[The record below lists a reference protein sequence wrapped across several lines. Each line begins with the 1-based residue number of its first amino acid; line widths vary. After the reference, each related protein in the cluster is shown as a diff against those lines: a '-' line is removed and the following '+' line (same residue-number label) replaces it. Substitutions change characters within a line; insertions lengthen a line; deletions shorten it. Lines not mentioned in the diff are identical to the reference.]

1 MKRLILFLLCIL
13 HCALCIKVNAQHKHE
28 MRAAW
33 VATVANIDWPQRGC
47 FDVDSQKMQM
57 IEILD
62 SLESLKFNAIVFQI
76 RPTSDALYQSDLEP
90 WSLFLT
96 GKQGVAPNPFY
107 DPLEFTIAEAHKRQ
121 IEVHVWLNPY
131 RVLNVDDLKLLSP
144 NHLYYRKPELFVKY
158 GKQYYFNPGLDE
170 TRKFLNTV
178 VADIVT
184 RYDVD
189 AVHFDDYFYPYR
201 IAGKEFP
208 DDATFKSHSRGFNN
222 KDDWR
227 RNNVNLIIQELNATI
242 KSIKPWVEFGISPF
256 GVWRNAD
263 QDPNGSATQ
272 AGCTNYDD
280 LYADV
285 RLWLKEGW
293 IDYIVPQLYWEIGK
307 KVADYEVLVDW
318 WSKNSFGRNL
328 YIGLSASTL
337 GTGKADA
344 WKQPN
349 ELCRQLAMNNLHPAT
364 SGAVYFSCKGLLRNA
379 QGLCDSLQQTYYKYP
394 ALNPENHNLKG
405 NASAAPRNVRV
416 ENGKLKWDPVVD
428 EGGYQI
434 AYYVVYMF
442 DASQPIDISN
452 PESILLKTSETEVDL
467 SKINHDKATFVVTSV
482 NRFRLE
488 SVAVES
494 TKHNISQ
501 PETPQIIQENP
512 IKVHYT
518 KTKKRTKR
526 NR

>member
-1 MKRLILFLLCIL
+1 MY
-13 HCALCIKVNAQHKHE
+13 CALSIEINAQHKHE

-33 VATVANIDWPQRGC
+33 VATVANIDWPKRNC
-47 FDVDSQKMQM
+47 FDTDSQKMQM

-96 GKQGVAPNPFY
+96 GKQGVAPNPYY

-131 RVLNVDDLKLLSP
+131 RVLNVNDLKLLSD
-144 NHLYYRKPELFVKY
+144 NHLYHRKPELFVKY

-170 TRKFLNTV
+170 TRQFLNKV

-184 RYDVD
+184 RYDID

-201 IAGKEFP
+201 VPNEEFP
-208 DDATFKSHSRGFNN
+208 DDKTFAEHPRGFKN

-227 RNNVNLIIQELNATI
+227 RNNVNLIIQELNSTI
-242 KSIKPWVEFGISPF
+242 KAIKPWVEFGISPF

-263 QDPNGSATQ
+263 KDVNGSATQ

-293 IDYIVPQLYWEIGK
+293 IDYVVPQLYWEIGK

-328 YIGLSASTL
+328 YIGLSASNL
-337 GTGKADA
+337 GHGKIEA
-344 WKQPN
+344 WRRPN
-349 ELCRQLAMNNLHPAT
+349 ELCRQLKMNKDYPAT
-364 SGAVYFSCKGLLRNA
+364 SGAVFFSCKGLLRNK

-394 ALNPENHNLKG
+394 ALNPENKNLKG
-405 NASAAPRNVRV
+405 FSSAAPRNLRV
-416 ENGKLKWDPVVD
+416 EEGKLRWDAVVD
-428 EGGYQI
+428 EGGYQV

-442 DASQPIDISN
+442 DASLGEIDTENPSN
-452 PESILLKTSETEVDL
+452 ILMKTTATEIDL
-467 SKINHDKATFVVTSV
+467 SNVDSKGLKNVTFVVTTI
-482 NRFRLE
+482 NRFRQE
-488 SVAVES
+488 SIVVDRINF
-494 TKHNISQ
+494 T
-501 PETPQIIQENP
+501 
-512 IKVHYT
+512 Y
-518 KTKKRTKR
+518 
-526 NR
+526 